1 VTEML
6 RNSDVTRFVVSLLP
20 SALKENRSHRV
31 LLVFNAA
38 TLHEFISRSK
48 TLDEGTMACILPAL
62 LEPLE
67 VKNEASLDAIVRT
80 LLGPTSLKFSLQ
92 LGSFI
97 LLSALSLKCD
107 LSASALKVIVGSM
120 ASCASAVETKQFL
133 SATIAVCEPQS
144 ELQAFSGSTVKAILK
159 LP

>member
-1 VTEML
+1 MTEML

-80 LLGPTSLKFSLQ
+80 LYHSPWSDKPEIFST
-92 LGSFI
+92 
-97 LLSALSLKCD
+97 AR
-107 LSASALKVIVGSM
+107 
-120 ASCASAVETKQFL
+120 QFH
-133 SATIAVCEPQS
+133 SPIGVVAQM
-144 ELQAFSGSTVKAILK
+144 
-159 LP
+159 